1 MPNLPTCVA
10 PGCDA
15 VPKNRSMCWAH
26 YKRLRKYGSYD
37 LPTVMDRVMESV
49 AIDPDTGCWVWTKS
63 LERNGYA
70 RMSVG
75 HKVDGVHRITY
86 KERHGYDA
94 IPDGYEIDH
103 LCRNRACCNPDHLE
117 AVEHRENIMRSPIAV
132 ARINADKTECWR
144 GHPLS
149 GPNLHTNARGHRSCR
164 ACSRIKTA
172 QHRARQKEKSL
183 AYAS

>member
-1 MPNLPTCVA
+1 MPNLPTCIA

-37 LPTVMDRVMESV
+37 LPTVIDRVMESV
-49 AIDPDTGCWVWTKS
+49 VIDSDTGCWGWTKR

-86 KERHGYDA
+86 KERHGHDS
-94 IPDGYEIDH
+94 IPDGWHIDH

-117 AVEHRENIMRSPIAV
+117 AVLPRENVMRSPFTQAS
-132 ARINADKTECWR
+132 INSNKTECHR

-149 GPNLHTNARGHRSCR
+149 GDNLHTDARGRRTCR

-172 QHRARQKEKSL
+172 QSRARKKEKSL